1 MSLQVDGVDF
11 FTAIYTQNGEFV
23 CWYYTPEGEELIKS
37 LDTCNK
43 KYNLVDL
50 TIQRMHKFGLSVP
63 QDYKPPT
70 LPVFNV
76 DCEVPPYTDEQ
87 VFQMNL
93 LKGIDDLIEKLVV
106 LPIVGFAHDGG
117 IDYPTVKSVSAIE
130 AVVQFKEDYLAGK
143 IA

>member
-11 FTAIYTQNGEFV
+11 FTAIYTQKGEFV
-23 CWYYTPEGEELIKS
+23 CWYYTPEGDELVKNI
-37 LDTCNK
+37 DQCNT

-50 TIQRMHKFGLSVP
+50 TPKRIAEYGLTAP
-63 QDYKPPT
+63 TNYKPPT

-93 LKGIDDLIEKLVV
+93 LKGIDDLIDKMVAMPAVV
-106 LPIVGFAHDGG
+106 MLRNNDVHDSG
-117 IDYPTVKSVSAIE
+117 ISKARAVE
-130 AVVQFKEDYLAGK
+130 AVTQFKNDYLAGK